1 LTFGPESCNF
11 DLRQDNI
18 SFDLGAVLGAAESAS
33 IECLTLYIPSKDA
46 GGNDFDQRPWVDEA
60 LALLSAIGG
69 GATVL
74 PPAEGA
80 WFNPETGTFIKESVV
95 LTYTYVDPDRFVASL
110 GNIPAV
116 LIMTGEASANPIGVI
131 ARSDSDAA
139 TPLIGALF
147 RRLPRRCRS
156 SQ

>member
-1 LTFGPESCNF
+1 MP
-11 DLRQDNI
+11 DNI
-18 SFDLGAVLGAAESAS
+18 TFDLGAVLGAAESAS

-46 GGNDFDQRPWVDEA
+46 GGNAFDQRPWIDEA

-110 GNIPAV
+110 GNIRRFAHR
-116 LIMTGEASANPIGVI
+116 LGRETRQGEVIIEFAN
-131 ARSDSDAA
+131 
-139 TPLIGALF
+139 
-147 RRLPRRCRS
+147 RLYKIRQYDRG
-156 SQ
+156 